1 MFGRDFAGR
10 LIPITGEYEGIGVS
24 GFIGRPDNVKG
35 NRNYQN
41 FFINGRWIKSKT
53 AMAALEQ
60 AFCSYLSPDK
70 YPTCVMN
77 LTLNPARVD
86 VNVHPAKLEVKFS
99 NEKMIFEAIYYTVR
113 HALEQNEIRPEMKIP
128 EHKTASVATGA
139 STASRRVSDAFA
151 PVRDARDESVA
162 RRQIAITTPAPTSA
176 PAPAPQKKDAFV
188 RLTAEEYVREYLGG
202 KPQGAPTPAP
212 TKVSPPVA
220 MPQPRPISAP
230 VPTPA
235 PTPVPMATDA
245 PLDVPLPSDAD
256 APPLER
262 EIAPPAIEIS
272 APSKE
277 PMPPV
282 TDEPAACKTR
292 VQDEPVVVPDYRIV
306 GEVFHSYVIVEVG
319 DKMLIIDKHAAHER
333 ILFEQL
339 KQKLHSTDEASQLLM
354 LPVEVMM
361 MSDEVDLVA
370 EYRPELE
377 AIGFEFTTARNTVS
391 VSALP
396 IGIDAGAAGD
406 MLYAI
411 ADRIK
416 HNTGSATLTRDI
428 LFEKAL
434 YQGACKAAIKAGR
447 VYPEGH
453 VKWLVDEMMKLPD
466 ITYCPHGRPVAMEM
480 TKQNMDHQFE
490 RS

>member
-1 MFGRDFAGR
+1 
-10 LIPITGEYEGIGVS
+10 
-24 GFIGRPDNVKG
+24 
-35 NRNYQN
+35 
-41 FFINGRWIKSKT
+41 
-53 AMAALEQ
+53 
-60 AFCSYLSPDK
+60 
-70 YPTCVMN
+70 
-77 LTLNPARVD
+77 
-86 VNVHPAKLEVKFS
+86 
-99 NEKMIFEAIYYTVR
+99 
-113 HALEQNEIRPEMKIP
+113 
-128 EHKTASVATGA
+128 
-139 STASRRVSDAFA
+139 
-151 PVRDARDESVA
+151 
-162 RRQIAITTPAPTSA
+162 
-176 PAPAPQKKDAFV
+176 
-188 RLTAEEYVREYLGG
+188 
-202 KPQGAPTPAP
+202 
-212 TKVSPPVA
+212 
-220 MPQPRPISAP
+220 
-230 VPTPA
+230 
-235 PTPVPMATDA
+235 MATDT
-245 PLDVPLPSDAD
+245 PRDIPLPSDAD
-256 APPLER
+256 APPVER
-262 EIAPPAIEIS
+262 EIAPPVVEI
-272 APSKE
+272 PTLPVE
-277 PMPPV
+277 PPV
-282 TDEPAACKTR
+282 VDVPLSCEAPPKN
-292 VQDEPVVVPDYRIV
+292 EPVVVPDYRIV

-319 DKMLIIDKHAAHER
+319 DKMLVIDKHAAHER

-339 KQKLHSTDEASQLLM
+339 KKKLHSTDEASQLLM

-361 MSDEVDLVA
+361 MSDEVDLIA

-416 HNTGSATLTRDI
+416 HNTGNATLTRDI